1 MTTKERKKITL
12 LLMYDKIQ
20 EYLRQHYSLR
30 WISKK
35 LRINYR
41 TLKKY
46 QSMSRE
52 EYESYIANIGN
63 KPFSLEF
70 YKEFVVKK
78 LRLFPETSSAQMH
91 DWLKEAYPDFPSITP
106 RTVYNFVMKIRQDT
120 GIAKISLNERQYGPI
135 PDAEPGE
142 YAQVDFGQKKL
153 RTGTGGWKKVYFMA
167 MILCHS
173 RCKYIWFR
181 DKPFNS
187 QAAVMAHEKSFEYF
201 HGVPHN
207 IIYDQ
212 DAVFLYDENIGDY
225 IMTTVFDSYVKGSV
239 FKPIFCR
246 PADPESKG
254 KVENVVKYVKQNFLQ
269 NRQFTT
275 VDDLNE
281 EAVKWLQR
289 TGNAMVHNKTC
300 KIPFDEWKEECRHLL
315 PYIPI
320 TVLEETKGHKVIK
333 NNTVR
338 YKSNTYSVP
347 PGTYV
352 NEGSK
357 VLLSEESGFLII
369 ADTEGVVIARH
380 FIPAGK
386 GNLTINKNH
395 RRDRSSSMEQMRE
408 TVESLFTNRDEITVF
423 LNKIKEM
430 YPRYMRDQLATL
442 LDCFDVYG
450 SEACQ
455 QALTLCNINRFKSAN
470 DFKALA
476 STFGPNSS
484 HERKDVLP
492 VKPLG
497 DESARMMANI
507 EPNRSSIDDYQTIFI
522 AS

>member
-1 MTTKERKKITL
+1 ML

-35 LRINYR
+35 LSINYR

-46 QSMSRE
+46 TNMSRE
-52 EYESYIANIGN
+52 EYESYIGNIGN
-63 KPFSLEF
+63 KPFSLES
-70 YKEFVVKK
+70 YKAFVVKR
-78 LRLFPETSSAQMH
+78 LGLFPETSSAQMH
-91 DWLKEAYPDFPSITP
+91 DWLKEEYPDFPLITP
-106 RTVYNFVMKIRQDT
+106 RTVYNFVMKIRQDY
-120 GIAKISLNERQYGPI
+120 GIAKVCPNERQYGPI

-167 MILCHS
+167 MLLCHS
-173 RCKYIWFR
+173 RYKFICFR

-201 HGVPHN
+201 HGVPQK

-225 IMTTVFDSYVKGSV
+225 IMTTVFDSYVKGCV

-281 EAVKWLQR
+281 EGLKWLQR
-289 TGNAMVHNKTC
+289 TGNAMVHNTTC
-300 KIPFDEWKEECRHLL
+300 KIPFEEWKEECRHLL

-320 TVLEETKGHKVIK
+320 TVSEEKKGYKVIK

-352 NEGSK
+352 NEESR
-357 VLLSEESGFLII
+357 VLLSEENGALII
-369 ADTEGVVIARH
+369 ADMEDVFITRH
-380 FIPAGK
+380 VIPAGK

-395 RRDRSSSMEQMRE
+395 RRDRSSSIDQIRE
-408 TVESLFTNRDEITVF
+408 TVESLFINKDEINVF
-423 LNKIKEM
+423 LNKIKET
-430 YPRYMRDQLATL
+430 YPRYMRDQLATV
-442 LDCFDVYG
+442 LDCFDIYG
-450 SEACQ
+450 AEACQ
-455 QALTLCNINRFKSAN
+455 QALTLCNMNRFKSAN

-476 STFGPNSS
+476 STFGRNSF

-507 EPNRSSIDDYQTIFI
+507 EPNRSCIDDYQTIFT
-522 AS
+522 AN